1 MAINL
6 VYVHGGEC
14 ETTVGYS
21 KLNVLMSLRH
31 SLKKSRVSPIN
42 LYIVTPNE
50 NHASSGSFHNKIEA
64 SRRNCEC
71 FLFSLYFWG
80 PCTRNFELTLI
91 CIKCTHAL
99 LLNYVWKTSLPA
111 HLRQLSC
118 FLASK
123 VKVSKP
129 SFVVMLLQQ
138 SFSSAFDE
146 LGGQQP
152 RTFLLCILVHRSS
165 SSGLSRCN

>member
-64 SRRNCEC
+64 VVGMASVSY
-71 FLFSLYFWG
+71 FLWG

-118 FLASK
+118 FLASE